1 MKDCIEFMELISVY
15 ADGELNEADTFQLKT
30 HLGECE
36 NCSALLEIYREISI
50 AADEQSVDAPEALR
64 IGVMNRIKNEEIF
77 HTAGNVKRRKPLN
90 IILMRYAPIA
100 ACLVVMLLV
109 WQFWGDLWG
118 ARNDAMAPAATEPQA
133 AMDAPAPAEAAP
145 EAAPAPAEAAP
156 DFADDLINTFDETY
170 IEEEIPSDVNDVNSG
185 GGSDDND
192 PRGGRSLPGDDR
204 SPEETEHIM
213 QYISGAF
220 AEITVT
226 GELPDL
232 LKDYEPQPFGSWF
245 GWEKVFEIPSE
256 KVPALTA
263 ELGNREGV
271 SISQNPDNSK
281 SIYAIV
287 LFSPGE

>member
-1 MKDCIEFMELISVY
+1 MELISVY
-15 ADGELNEADTFQLKT
+15 ADGELNEPDTFQLKA

-36 NCSALLEIYREISI
+36 SCSALLEMYREISI

-64 IGVMNRIKNEEIF
+64 IGVMNRIRNEEIF

-90 IILMRYAPIA
+90 ILLMRYAPIA

-109 WQFWGDLWG
+109 WQFWGNLWG
-118 ARNDAMAPAATEPQA
+118 ARNDAMAPAAAEPQV
-133 AMDAPAPAEAAP
+133 AMDAPAPAEVAP
-145 EAAPAPAEAAP
+145 EAAPAPVEAVP
-156 DFADDLINTFDETY
+156 DSADDLINTFDLPY
-170 IEEEIPSDVNDVNSG
+170 EEDELPSDANDAEDADSG

-204 SPEETEHIM
+204 STEETEHIM
-213 QYISGAF
+213 EYISGAF

-245 GWEKVFEIPSE
+245 GWEMIFEIPSE
-256 KVPALTA
+256 KVPALMA
-263 ELGNREGV
+263 ELGDREGV
-271 SISQNPDNSK
+271 SVSQNPDNSK
-281 SIYAIV
+281 SIYAVV
-287 LFSPGE
+287 LFSSGQ